1 MKRLVLSFDGTW
13 NTPDGNGDEDGN
25 TNTNVRRLHEA
36 VLPRDGGGT
45 VQEAWYDRGVGTEW
59 YNRLA
64 GGVAGVGLS
73 RNIRQ
78 GYRHLAEHYE
88 DGDEIYVFGFSRGA
102 YTARSLVGLIRN
114 CGILKEPDDM
124 LVHEAYL
131 IYRTRDDGADSEQA
145 KAFRREFARPGNVE
159 IKCLGVWDTVGA
171 LGIPVQSFG
180 FFNRH
185 FYEFHDTK
193 LSSTVKNAFQALAID
208 EHRQEYEA
216 TLWSPS
222 ERPDQRIEQAWFPG
236 AHSNIGGGYPDDVLA
251 DVTLAWMFERARS
264 CGLAL
269 DPQAKPVLG
278 EQHWTQE
285 SETPLASSCEASI
298 GSCEAAI
305 TGRSVPRS
313 TAANGSTRPPS
324 NAFAGW
330 STARATSSGAIS
342 AVRLRRQR
350 RCRRWSVAWR
360 GTCYRSSACPRL
372 GTRSRS
378 NGRYLARTLRC
389 RTSDRPVLTRFGQKR
404 SVRAKHLFAQSGWS
418 VGAQAGSDLVLTSG
432 SATQAAGS
440 SRFTRGRKTV

>member
-36 VLPRDGGGT
+36 VLPRDAGGT

-145 KAFRREFARPGNVE
+145 KAFRRESARPGNVE

-180 FFNRH
+180 FFNRR

-236 AHSNIGGGYPDDVLA
+236 AHSNVGGGYPDDVLA

-278 EQHWTQE
+278 EQHWTQDLSDSFGE
-285 SETPLASSCEASI
+285 FMRGFYRFLRGRYYRPIGTTQYGCEWVDTAAVERFRRLEYRPRNQL
-298 GSCEAAI
+298 GGYFGCEAA
-305 TGRSVPRS
+305 TPETLQALVG
-313 TAANGSTRPPS
+313 GM
-324 NAFAGW
+324 
-330 STARATSSGAIS
+330 
-342 AVRLRRQR
+342 
-350 RCRRWSVAWR
+350 AWHLLQK
-360 GTCYRSSACPRL
+360 L
-372 GTRSRS
+372 GMPTPG
-378 NGRYLARTLRC
+378 N
-389 RTSDRPVLTRFGQKR
+389 
-404 SVRAKHLFAQSGWS
+404 
-418 VGAQAGSDLVLTSG
+418 
-432 SATQAAGS
+432 
-440 SRFTRGRKTV
+440 